1 MAFTA
6 CDLLHSRLNIPSP
19 SMNPTTLKWA
29 RPTALLSLAWL
40 LGLPV
45 TALAEIFTMRCNI
58 EGTIP
63 ALEDKK
69 IPAAEVSIEIQSIG
83 NNLYF
88 KVQGAKPYEMFINTL
103 TTDQFV
109 GKNLTNPSSMGIQ
122 QKTVANGEVREL
134 RLARGNMALSGY
146 ADIPY
151 QRKTQRMNLQ
161 GQCKPA

>member
-1 MAFTA
+1 MT
-6 CDLLHSRLNIPSP
+6 S
-19 SMNPTTLKWA
+19 TTLKWVA
-29 RPTALLSLAWL
+29 PTALLQLVL
-40 LGLPV
+40 LFGWPI
-45 TALAEIFTMRCNI
+45 TAQAEIFTMRCSI
-58 EGTIP
+58 EGSFP

-69 IPAAEVSIEIQSIG
+69 VPPAEVSIEIQSIG

-103 TTDQFV
+103 TTDQFI

-122 QKTVANGEVREL
+122 QKTVANGELREL
-134 RLARGNMALSGY
+134 RIARANMALSGY
-146 ADIPY
+146 ADIPH

>member
-1 MAFTA
+1 MICYIQAS
-6 CDLLHSRLNIPSP
+6 HIPSSIHDFDHP
-19 SMNPTTLKWA
+19 EVGCTHRAFAPCLLFGW
-29 RPTALLSLAWL
+29 PITAQ
-40 LGLPV
+40 
-45 TALAEIFTMRCNI
+45 AEIFTMRCSI
-58 EGTIP
+58 EGSFP

-69 IPAAEVSIEIQSIG
+69 VPPAEVSIEIQSIG

-103 TTDQFV
+103 TTDQFI

-122 QKTVANGEVREL
+122 QKTVANGELREL
-134 RLARGNMALSGY
+134 RIARANMALSGY
-146 ADIPY
+146 ADIPH

>member
-1 MAFTA
+1 
-6 CDLLHSRLNIPSP
+6 
-19 SMNPTTLKWA
+19 MNLTTLKWA
-29 RPTALLSLAWL
+29 SPTALLSLALL
-40 LGLPV
+40 LGTPA
-45 TALAEIFTMRCNI
+45 TALAEIFTIRCNI
-58 EGTIP
+58 EGSFP
-63 ALEDKK
+63 GLEDKK
-69 IPAAEVSIEIQSIG
+69 VPAAEVSIEIQSIG

-134 RLARGNMALSGY
+134 RIARANMALSGY
-146 ADIPY
+146 ADIPH
-151 QRKTQRMNLQ
+151 QRKTQRMNLH

>member
-1 MAFTA
+1 MT
-6 CDLLHSRLNIPSP
+6 SI
-19 SMNPTTLKWA
+19 TLKWVA
-29 RPTALLSLAWL
+29 PTVLLHLVL
-40 LGLPV
+40 LFGWPI
-45 TALAEIFTMRCNI
+45 TAQAEIFTMRCTI
-58 EGTIP
+58 EGSFP

-69 IPAAEVSIEIQSIG
+69 VPAAEVSIEIQSIG

-134 RLARGNMALSGY
+134 RFARANMALSGY
-146 ADIPY
+146 ADVSY

>member
-1 MAFTA
+1 MNKVACSAF
-6 CDLLHSRLNIPSP
+6 
-19 SMNPTTLKWA
+19 
-29 RPTALLSLAWL
+29 LSLVLQLAW
-40 LGLPV
+40 PH
-45 TALAEIFTMRCNI
+45 TATAETYTVRCSI
-58 EGTIP
+58 EGSLP

-69 IPAAEVSIEIQSIG
+69 IPAAEVSIDIQAIG

-109 GKNLTNPSSMGIQ
+109 GKNLTNASSMGIQ
-122 QKTVANGEVREL
+122 QKTVANGDVREL
-134 RLARGNMALSGY
+134 RLARATMALSGY

>member
-1 MAFTA
+1 MNKAASTAF
-6 CDLLHSRLNIPSP
+6 
-19 SMNPTTLKWA
+19 
-29 RPTALLSLAWL
+29 LSLAL
-40 LGLPV
+40 QLGWPS
-45 TALAEIFTMRCNI
+45 TAFAEIFNVRCSI
-58 EGTIP
+58 EGSLP

-69 IPAAEVSIEIQSIG
+69 FPAAEVSIEIQSIG

-88 KVQGAKPYEMFINTL
+88 KMQGAKPYEMFINTL

-134 RLARGNMALSGY
+134 RFARANMALSGY
-146 ADIPY
+146 ADVPF

>member
-1 MAFTA
+1 MT
-6 CDLLHSRLNIPSP
+6 S
-19 SMNPTTLKWA
+19 TTLKWVA
-29 RPTALLSLAWL
+29 PTALLHLVL
-40 LGLPV
+40 LFGWPI
-45 TALAEIFTMRCNI
+45 TAQAEIFTMRCSI
-58 EGTIP
+58 EGSFP

-69 IPAAEVSIEIQSIG
+69 VPPAEVSIEIQSIG

-103 TTDQFV
+103 TTDQFI

-122 QKTVANGEVREL
+122 QKTVAKGELREL
-134 RLARGNMALSGY
+134 RIARANMALSGY
-146 ADIPY
+146 ADIPH

>member
-1 MAFTA
+1 
-6 CDLLHSRLNIPSP
+6 
-19 SMNPTTLKWA
+19 
-29 RPTALLSLAWL
+29 
-40 LGLPV
+40 
-45 TALAEIFTMRCNI
+45 
-58 EGTIP
+58 
-63 ALEDKK
+63 
-69 IPAAEVSIEIQSIG
+69 VSIEIQSIG

-134 RLARGNMALSGY
+134 RFARANMALSGY
-146 ADIPY
+146 ADVPY

>member
-1 MAFTA
+1 MNKAASTAF
-6 CDLLHSRLNIPSP
+6 
-19 SMNPTTLKWA
+19 
-29 RPTALLSLAWL
+29 LSLAL
-40 LGLPV
+40 QLGWPS
-45 TALAEIFTMRCNI
+45 TATAEIFNVRCSI
-58 EGTIP
+58 EGSLP

-69 IPAAEVSIEIQSIG
+69 FPAAEVSIEIQSIG

-134 RLARGNMALSGY
+134 RFARANMALSGY
-146 ADIPY
+146 ADVPY

>member
-1 MAFTA
+1 MNKAASTAF
-6 CDLLHSRLNIPSP
+6 
-19 SMNPTTLKWA
+19 
-29 RPTALLSLAWL
+29 LSLAL
-40 LGLPV
+40 QLGWPS
-45 TALAEIFTMRCNI
+45 TATAEIFNVRCSI
-58 EGTIP
+58 EGSLP

-69 IPAAEVSIEIQSIG
+69 FPAAEVSIEIQSIG

-88 KVQGAKPYEMFINTL
+88 KMQGAKPYEMFINTL

-122 QKTVANGEVREL
+122 QKTVANGELREL
-134 RLARGNMALSGY
+134 RIARANMALSGY
-146 ADIPY
+146 ADITH

>member
-1 MAFTA
+1 
-6 CDLLHSRLNIPSP
+6 
-19 SMNPTTLKWA
+19 MNKAASTTF
-29 RPTALLSLAWL
+29 LSLAL
-40 LGLPV
+40 QLGWPS
-45 TALAEIFTMRCNI
+45 TATAEIFNVRCSI
-58 EGTIP
+58 EGSLP

-69 IPAAEVSIEIQSIG
+69 FPAAEVSIEIQSIG

-88 KVQGAKPYEMFINTL
+88 KMQGAKPYEMFINTL

-134 RLARGNMALSGY
+134 RFARANMALSGY
-146 ADIPY
+146 ADVPY

>member
-1 MAFTA
+1 MTSINLKWVAPTV
-6 CDLLHSRLNIPSP
+6 LLHLV
-19 SMNPTTLKWA
+19 L
-29 RPTALLSLAWL
+29 L
-40 LGLPV
+40 LGLPA
-45 TALAEIFTMRCNI
+45 TAQAEIFTMRCTI
-58 EGTIP
+58 EGSFP

-69 IPAAEVSIEIQSIG
+69 VPAAEVSIEIQSIG

-134 RLARGNMALSGY
+134 RFARANMALSGY
-146 ADIPY
+146 ADVPY

>member
-1 MAFTA
+1 MHT
-6 CDLLHSRLNIPSP
+6 IP
-19 SMNPTTLKWA
+19 LKWA
-29 RPTALLSLAWL
+29 APTTLLSLALL
-40 LGLPV
+40 LGLPS
-45 TALAEIFTMRCNI
+45 TAVAETYTVRCNI
-58 EGTIP
+58 EGSIP

-69 IPAAEVSIEIQSIG
+69 IPEAEVTIDIQAIG

-134 RLARGNMALSGY
+134 RIARANMALSGY
-146 ADIPY
+146 ADILY
-151 QRKTQRMNLQ
+151 QRKTRRMTLQ

>member
-1 MAFTA
+1 MNKAASTAF
-6 CDLLHSRLNIPSP
+6 
-19 SMNPTTLKWA
+19 
-29 RPTALLSLAWL
+29 LSLAL
-40 LGLPV
+40 QLGWPS
-45 TALAEIFTMRCNI
+45 TATAEIFNVRCSI
-58 EGTIP
+58 EGSLP

-69 IPAAEVSIEIQSIG
+69 FPAADVSIEIQSIG

-88 KVQGAKPYEMFINTL
+88 KMQGAKPYEMFINTL

-134 RLARGNMALSGY
+134 RFARANMALSGY
-146 ADIPY
+146 ADVPY